1 MVDSIRQGFLAAVNR
16 ISRVSHWYE
25 HILDKERAR
34 WLAGLSLI
42 LGLLALVIALSSPLI
57 VPANMSYVTVSGLLV
72 AVISVGVYVLVQ
84 GGNLR
89 TASYL
94 FITLLLVAVFV
105 PNLVLGTQNLLMLG
119 FALPVVCAALL
130 LGQTWTFAMA
140 FVEAVC
146 LAVLG
151 LIAFYSTG
159 EMKLEVAVDLGF
171 GLLFL
176 IMLTGIAV
184 SLASSINHWYDIS
197 DRITRQLEAAVVVT
211 ETAATAISLNW
222 LLNEVVKRIRQS
234 YGFYHVQA
242 FMIDPEKRVAR
253 LEASTGRAGQL
264 LLKQGHSI
272 SVGSQSVIGQCTA
285 RVAPIVVNNVSTSA
299 LHRPNKMLPETRAEL
314 ALPLIIRDEVIGAL
328 DVQSAE
334 ANAFRASDVRSLEIM
349 ANQLALVIEKVR
361 LVEELQRRADENEQ
375 LFDEAQRSLTQI
387 ETLNRQ
393 MTREGWNRY
402 IRGRS
407 AEHGL
412 GYTRQRDETRRD
424 ESWTAPMR
432 QAYQDEHSVVIRQ
445 DQQAHIA
452 ALPLR
457 VRGEVIGVLEVERG
471 GDRPWTEAD
480 LSMAEAMVE
489 RLGLAV
495 ENARLL
501 ELATESA
508 EREQIINRIAQEMQS
523 ADTIE
528 GVLQGALSELGNLLG
543 ASRGIVQ
550 ISPKIDS
557 FGARTLAEPMPGEEI
572 QEV

>member
-1 MVDSIRQGFLAAVNR
+1 MVNSIGQGFLAAVDR

-34 WLAGLSLI
+34 WLAGTSLV
-42 LGLLALVIALSSPLI
+42 LGFLALVFAFSSPLI
-57 VPANMSYVTVSGLLV
+57 VPESMSYLVVSGLLV
-72 AVISVGVYVLVQ
+72 AVICTGVYTLVQ

-89 TASYL
+89 PASYL
-94 FITLLLVAVFV
+94 FITLLLLLVFV
-105 PNLVLGTQNLLMLG
+105 PNLALGTQDLLMLG

-130 LGQTWTFAMA
+130 LGRTWTFVTAV
-140 FVEAVC
+140 VEAIC
-146 LAVLG
+146 LALLG

-159 EMKLEVAVDLGF
+159 EMRLEVAVELGF

-176 IMLTGIAV
+176 VMLTGAAV
-184 SLASSINHWYDIS
+184 ALAGSIDHWYDIS

-211 ETAATAISLNW
+211 ETAATAISLTW
-222 LLNEVVKRIRQS
+222 LVNEVAKRIRQS
-234 YGFYHVQA
+234 YGFYHVQV
-242 FMIDPEKRVAR
+242 FMIDPERKVAR

-272 SVGSQSVIGQCTA
+272 PIGSQSVIGQCTA
-285 RVAPIVVNNVSTSA
+285 RVAPIVVNNVSASA
-299 LHRPNKMLPETRAEL
+299 IHRPNKMLPETRAEL

-328 DVQSAE
+328 DVQSTE

-375 LFDEAQRSLTQI
+375 LFDEAQRSLAQV
-387 ETLNRQ
+387 EDLNRQ

-407 AEHGL
+407 AAHGL
-412 GYTRQRDETRRD
+412 GYTRQRAEIRRD
-424 ESWTAPMR
+424 DSWTAPMR
-432 QAYQDEHSVVIRQ
+432 QAYQGEHSVVIRQ
-445 DQQAHIA
+445 DQHAHIA

-457 VRGEVIGVLEVERG
+457 VRGEVIGVLEIERG
-471 GDRPWTEAD
+471 GNQPWTEAD
-480 LSMAEAMVE
+480 LDMAEAMVE

-528 GVLQGALSELGNLLG
+528 GVLQGALTELGDLLG

-550 ISPKIDS
+550 ISPKVDS
-557 FGARTLAEPMPGEEI
+557 FEARALAEPMPGEEI